1 MECFDCKES
10 YTPLSA
16 CISGISKKTCE
27 GKLWASAK
35 NEYRYCTWLRQEGY
49 NGTSDCV
56 GCF

>member
-35 NEYRYCTWLRQEGY
+35 NEYCTWLRQEGY